1 VTDTGIGAEDK
12 IDSYLTALIKLLMK
26 RPENLVVQVWD

>member
-1 VTDTGIGAEDK
+1 VTDTGIGIAEDK
-12 IDSYLTALIKLLMK
+12 IDSMTALIKLLMK